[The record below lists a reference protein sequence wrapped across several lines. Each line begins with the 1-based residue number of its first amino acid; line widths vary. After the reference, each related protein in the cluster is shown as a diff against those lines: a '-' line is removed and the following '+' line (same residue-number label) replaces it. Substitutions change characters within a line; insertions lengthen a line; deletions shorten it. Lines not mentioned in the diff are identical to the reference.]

1 MNKNKKFFLLALLA
15 AFSLVLAA
23 CGFGGDKGTD
33 TKPTTDGD
41 NKESS
46 GKKELNVVVA
56 SEPPSLHPQLATD
69 TTSGAV
75 LNEVFEGLTR
85 LDNDTVPQKAMAEDW
100 EVSEDGLTY
109 TFKLRDAKWTNG
121 DPVVA
126 SDFAYS
132 WEWALNPDNLSEYA
146 SLLYPIKGAE
156 AYNTGE
162 GSADDLGIEVKD
174 EKTLVVTLAQPT
186 AYFLELT
193 AFKTYA
199 PLNQK
204 VVEANENWYGDAGEN
219 FVTNGPFK
227 LASWKHNDSIV
238 LEKNED
244 YWDADTVQLEKV
256 NIGMVEGESTA
267 VTMFKKGEIDFL
279 GSPFQTVALDSI
291 DAFKADGS
299 LQINDQAGVYWYKMN
314 TTDKVTGNANIRK
327 ALTLAMDRQGLIDNV
342 TKGEQKPA
350 LGMVP
355 VAIQGFEEDRGYF
368 KDNDVEEAKK
378 ALEAGLKELGIAKAS
393 DLTIGISYNTS
404 EGHAAIAQ
412 YIQESWNKNLGIN
425 TTLDNSEWQVYLE
438 KINMLDYQVGRMGW
452 IADYNDAYSFLE
464 LYSTADNGNNDTGW
478 ENPKYKE
485 LLEKSIAE
493 TDKDKRIELL
503 KEAEAV
509 AVSELPVAPI
519 YYYTNLYVVKDNVS
533 NMGPDVLGNMQL
545 KYVDVK

>member
-186 AYFLELT
+186 AYLLELT
-193 AFKTYA
+193 AFKT
-199 PLNQK
+199 
-204 VVEANENWYGDAGEN
+204 
-219 FVTNGPFK
+219 
-227 LASWKHNDSIV
+227 
-238 LEKNED
+238 
-244 YWDADTVQLEKV
+244 
-256 NIGMVEGESTA
+256 
-267 VTMFKKGEIDFL
+267 
-279 GSPFQTVALDSI
+279 
-291 DAFKADGS
+291 
-299 LQINDQAGVYWYKMN
+299 
-314 TTDKVTGNANIRK
+314 
-327 ALTLAMDRQGLIDNV
+327 
-342 TKGEQKPA
+342 
-350 LGMVP
+350 
-355 VAIQGFEEDRGYF
+355 
-368 KDNDVEEAKK
+368 
-378 ALEAGLKELGIAKAS
+378 
-393 DLTIGISYNTS
+393 
-404 EGHAAIAQ
+404 
-412 YIQESWNKNLGIN
+412 
-425 TTLDNSEWQVYLE
+425 
-438 KINMLDYQVGRMGW
+438 
-452 IADYNDAYSFLE
+452 
-464 LYSTADNGNNDTGW
+464 
-478 ENPKYKE
+478 
-485 LLEKSIAE
+485 
-493 TDKDKRIELL
+493 
-503 KEAEAV
+503 
-509 AVSELPVAPI
+509 
-519 YYYTNLYVVKDNVS
+519 
-533 NMGPDVLGNMQL
+533 
-545 KYVDVK
+545 